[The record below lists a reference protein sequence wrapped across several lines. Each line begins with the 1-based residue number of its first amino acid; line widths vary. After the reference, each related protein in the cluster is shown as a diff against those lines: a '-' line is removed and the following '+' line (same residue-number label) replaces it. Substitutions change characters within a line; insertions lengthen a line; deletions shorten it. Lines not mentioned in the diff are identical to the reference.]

1 MTQILS
7 GIGVSRGIAIGKA
20 HVLRQDALE
29 VRELKLA
36 EEALEQEIKRYSE
49 AVQVAREQLR
59 AIRQQIPAT
68 TRKDIVEFIDTHLLM
83 LQDSTLAHAP
93 VYFIREYQCN
103 AEWALKLQQ
112 DALTAVFD
120 EMDDPYLRTRKDDVN
135 HVINRILRILISGQ
149 ELDDAHL
156 NPDLNGAI
164 IFASDLTPSDTVLLH
179 HQGVAAFVTE
189 FGGPLSHTAI
199 LARSLGIPAIVG
211 AHSVRRYIQD
221 GETVILDGD
230 QGVVLAGFDDS
241 ILRHYQQQQD
251 AATTR
256 RRKLARLKGAPAI
269 TLDGVQIQLL
279 SNIELPQDM
288 DRTLAVGAEGIGL
301 YRTEFL
307 FMNRP
312 DTPSEEEQLERYR
325 EVILA
330 MEGLPVTIRTLDLG
344 ADKKVDSGH
353 TSGRSCSNPALGLR
367 AIRLCLKDLDLF
379 RPQLRAILRAS
390 AEGPTRM
397 MIPMLSTLQ
406 ELSQVLNLVE
416 ETKQQLREEGKPFD
430 PHLPI
435 GGMIE
440 IPAAALTAPCF
451 AAKLD
456 FLSIGTNDLIQYTL
470 AIDRIDDEVAYLYD
484 PLHPAVLRLIQMTID
499 AGRSAGIPVS
509 MCGEMAG
516 DPRFSRLLLGMG
528 LTQFSMYPTSIL
540 EVKDCITRSSIQDAA
555 KQVSHIISCNDLQDI
570 HARVDELNL
579 RPRSD

>member
-1 MTQILS
+1 MSFILS

-20 HVLRQDALE
+20 HVLQQDALE
-29 VRELKLA
+29 VRELHIA
-36 EEALEQEIKRYSE
+36 ADEVEQEVRRYE
-49 AVQVAREQLR
+49 QAVDVASQQLR
-59 AIRQQIPAT
+59 AIRDQIPEA
-68 TRKDIVEFIDTHLLM
+68 TRKDIVDFIDTHLLM
-83 LQDSTLAHAP
+83 LQDSTLVQVPAQS
-93 VYFIREYQCN
+93 IREQQCN

-112 DALTAVFD
+112 EALAAVFD

-135 HVINRILRILISGQ
+135 HVIHRILRILVSGAQ
-149 ELDDAHL
+149 DHGDTSI
-156 NPDLNGAI
+156 DLEGTI
-164 IFASDLTPSDTVLLH
+164 VFASDLTPSDTVLLH

-211 AHSVRRYIQD
+211 MHSARRYIQD
-221 GETVILDGD
+221 GETIILDGE
-230 QGVVLAGFDDS
+230 QGLVLAGADTGLLD
-241 ILRHYQQQQD
+241 HY
-251 AATTR
+251 R
-256 RRKLARLKGAPAI
+256 RLQEAESDRRENLTRLKDTAAI
-269 TLDGVQIQLL
+269 TRDGVRVQLL
-279 SNIELPQDM
+279 SNIELPEDM
-288 DRTLAVGAEGIGL
+288 ERTLAVGAEGIGL

-312 DTPSEEEQLERYR
+312 DIPSEEEQLEQYR
-325 EVILA
+325 AVIQA

-344 ADKKVDSGH
+344 ADKKVDNGPLP
-353 TSGRSCSNPALGLR
+353 GRSSSNPALGLR

-390 AEGPTRM
+390 AAGPTRI
-397 MIPMLSTLQ
+397 MIPMLSNLQ
-406 ELSQVLNLVE
+406 EIGQVLSLLE
-416 ETKQQLREEGKPFD
+416 ETKEQLRAEGHAFD

-484 PLHPAVLRLIQMTID
+484 PLHPAVLRLIQLTIQ
-499 AGRSAGIPVS
+499 AGLAAGIPVS

-516 DPRFSRLLLGMG
+516 DPRFTRLLLGMG

-540 EVKDCITRSSIQDAA
+540 EVKDRITRSSMREAQQ
-555 KQVSHIISCNDLQDI
+555 QVESIIACNDLQEI
-570 HARVDELNL
+570 HGRLDGLN
-579 RPRSD
+579 RGNQEPV